1 MTSKRS
7 KSDPQKSSN
16 KKLKSQGGFGAGGAG
31 GGGGGAEAGGDINS
45 IIPINHINSIPPQIL
60 GNISQFLLPKQFG
73 RLSIANKTIKK
84 DLQQPLQTSRRN
96 LLAENALDRETVLN
110 EMDFARFRN
119 TPNERRLRQ
128 GVKETYVFPKHVVSS
143 ASEAR
148 VRLSYPGTRHNALR
162 IPRKYPQT
170 RCIVY
175 DADQGRYVW
184 LDLLTHAVDQR

>member
-16 KKLKSQGGFGAGGAG
+16 KKLKSQEGFGAG
-31 GGGGGAEAGGDINS
+31 GGGGGRGAEAGGDI
-45 IIPINHINSIPPQIL
+45 IPINSIPPQIL
-60 GNISQFLLPKQFG
+60 GNISQFLLPKQLG

-96 LLAENALDRETVLN
+96 LLAENALARETVLN
-110 EMDFARFRN
+110 EMVHARFRN
-119 TPNERRLRQ
+119 TPVEQRLRQ

-143 ASEAR
+143 VSEAR

-162 IPRKYPQT
+162 IPSKYPQT
-170 RCIVY
+170 RCIIY

-184 LDLLTHAVDQR
+184 LDLMTHSVDQR

>member
-7 KSDPQKSSN
+7 LSDPQKSSLN
-16 KKLKSQGGFGAGGAG
+16 KKLKSGGGDGAE
-31 GGGGGAEAGGDINS
+31 GGGGGAEGGRYKYDI
-45 IIPINHINSIPPQIL
+45 PLPPQIL
-60 GNISQFLLPKQFG
+60 GNISQFLLPKQIG
-73 RLSIANKTIKK
+73 RLSITNKTIKK
-84 DLQQPLQTSRRN
+84 DLQQPLKTLRRN
-96 LLAENALDRETVLN
+96 VLAENALARETVLN
-110 EMDFARFRN
+110 EMVHARFRN
-119 TPNERRLRQ
+119 TPIEQRLRQ

-175 DADQGRYVW
+175 DAGQGRYVW
-184 LDLLTHAVDQR
+184 LDLLTHAIDPR